1 MQEVYLV
8 HKITRRSK
16 ERWETIEVFDNLDGA
31 IKWYKHTIEEL
42 KKPGGLLY
50 DFEIWGYKEDINFEI
65 TEDNNDYHYHY
76 YAYDF
81 DLVNDVSVFIKT
93 KPLRK

>member
-8 HKITRRSK
+8 RKMTRRTA
-16 ERWETIEVFDNLDGA
+16 ERYETIEVFDNLDGA

-42 KKPGGLLY
+42 KKPGNLLY
-50 DFEIWGYKEDINFEI
+50 YFEIWGYKEDIDFEI
-65 TEDNNDYHYHY
+65 TEDEKDYRY

-81 DLVNDVSVFIKT
+81 DLVNEVSVFIQT